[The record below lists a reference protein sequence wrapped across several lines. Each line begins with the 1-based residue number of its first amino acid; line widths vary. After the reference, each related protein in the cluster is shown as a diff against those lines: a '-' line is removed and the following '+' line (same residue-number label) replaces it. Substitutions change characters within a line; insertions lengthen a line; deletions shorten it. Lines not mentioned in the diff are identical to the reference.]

1 MGLLDDMTIMFGKGM
16 NTVDKKTQAI
26 RAQADLARVNQEIES
41 AYAELGH
48 IVLQG
53 EAGNASFVHAYAAP
67 VEKVRGL
74 EEQAATLTQRI
85 AELSVREEAVPVAP
99 VQATPGVAAPTQP
112 YVPMEACPACG
123 QPMPISTPFC
133 SSCGGS
139 LASVRERYTQ
149 CPSCHEYYSADT
161 VFCMACGSKVEP
173 LVAPAAAPAAV
184 QAPASATA
192 VVTEPVSEQPVA
204 REGATGLAAEDAP
217 AAETSSASV
226 VEPMSEPAAE
236 SEAAPA
242 DDSVVEP
249 ASVSVEAPAPEPAP
263 TPEPMTEPVAAPEP
277 APVPEPVADPVL
289 VAAPETVPTADSVAA
304 LVSEPAPA
312 VEPESA
318 VPSEPVA
325 EPEPALPANGPRF
338 CMACGTP
345 TNPGDVFCGSCGA
358 RLSM

>member
-16 NTVDKKTQAI
+16 NTVDKKTQTI

-41 AYAELGH
+41 AYAELGR

-74 EEQAATLTQRI
+74 EEQAAALTQRI

-99 VQATPGVAAPTQP
+99 AQATPGVAAPAQP
-112 YVPMEACPACG
+112 SVPMEACPSCG
-123 QPMPISTPFC
+123 QLMPISTPFC

-184 QAPASATA
+184 QAPASAT
-192 VVTEPVSEQPVA
+192 VVVAESVSEQPVA
-204 REGATGLAAEDAP
+204 REGAAGLVAEDAP
-217 AAETSSASV
+217 AAGQSPASV
-226 VEPMSEPAAE
+226 VEPMIEPAAE
-236 SEAAPA
+236 SEDAPA
-242 DDSVVEP
+242 DGSVVEP
-249 ASVSVEAPAPEPAP
+249 ASVPVGAPAPESVPTPEPTAEPVTAPEPAP
-263 TPEPMTEPVAAPEP
+263 VPEPVAGQVLVAAPEP
-277 APVPEPVADPVL
+277 APVPEP
-289 VAAPETVPTADSVAA
+289 A
-304 LVSEPAPA
+304 LQ
-312 VEPESA
+312 
-318 VPSEPVA
+318 
-325 EPEPALPANGPRF
+325 ANGPRF

>member
-16 NTVDKKTQAI
+16 NTVDKKTQTI

-41 AYAELGH
+41 AYAELGR

-53 EAGNASFVHAYAAP
+53 EEGNASFVHAYAAP

-74 EEQAATLTQRI
+74 EEQTAALTQRI

-99 VQATPGVAAPTQP
+99 VQAAAGVAAPAQP
-112 YVPMEACPACG
+112 SVPMEACPSCG
-123 QPMPISTPFC
+123 QLMPISTPFC

-204 REGATGLAAEDAP
+204 RDGADGLAAEDAP
-217 AAETSSASV
+217 AAEPSSASD
-226 VEPMSEPAAE
+226 VEPMPEPAAE

-242 DDSVVEP
+242 DGSVVEP
-249 ASVSVEAPAPEPAP
+249 ASVPVEAP
-263 TPEPMTEPVAAPEP
+263 APEP

-289 VAAPETVPTADSVAA
+289 VAAPETAPAADSVAA
-304 LVSEPAPA
+304 LVPEPAPAVEPESAPA

-318 VPSEPVA
+318 VPSVPVA